1 MFNVSVINIRKLIK
15 YILFFTLAIILYFI
29 FQKSSLKSKVTEFFS
44 SENSAPVLVASSNDG
59 TQLQASMDSSNSKGT
74 TKFSEF
80 ILSQTIP
87 GLSIINNQNQLGSET
102 SYFEGKSSVQFL
114 LGQELTILNSINLAM
129 ESSDSSIIG
138 NSASNDD
145 TFNTNSNIS
154 SNNNSDN
161 SSNSLEHAQ
170 TNVETTVIDSGVPN
184 KYTNSYNG
192 VTVKNGTN
200 YTITDEILSPDNISI
215 NTQDV
220 MIFHTHTC
228 ESYTPT
234 ENFPYEESGT
244 FRTTDLDFSVSRVG
258 DALSDQ
264 LLSYGFNV
272 VHDKTYH
279 DYPAYSGSYGR
290 SQATVENLLVSH
302 PGTDII
308 IDLHRDAIA
317 DTSYAPSVII
327 GDETVAQLM
336 FVIGTD
342 GGGLEHPN
350 WQQNLKFAVKVQEKA
365 NELYP
370 GLFRPILLR
379 NSRYNQQLGK
389 AACIIE
395 VGATG
400 NTLEQAMGSMKYLAR
415 IFSSIF
421 D

>member
-1 MFNVSVINIRKLIK
+1 MFNVRVINLRKLLK
-15 YILFFTLAIILYFI
+15 LAFIIILIFILYAILSNLPYNTKNISLEQTDLISDNSDFPLIIAKFI
-29 FQKSSLKSKVTEFFS
+29 FNQ
-44 SENSAPVLVASSNDG
+44 N
-59 TQLQASMDSSNSKGT
+59 
-74 TKFSEF
+74 
-80 ILSQTIP
+80 IP
-87 GLSIINNQNQLGSET
+87 GLSILNNQSIIDSET
-102 SYFEGKSSVQFL
+102 SYLEGHSSIQYL
-114 LGQELTILNSINLAM
+114 IGQELSIIKSTKLAKEPIDYSLNESVQSDISN
-129 ESSDSSIIG
+129 SSDSS
-138 NSASNDD
+138 SQ
-145 TFNTNSNIS
+145 
-154 SNNNSDN
+154 
-161 SSNSLEHAQ
+161 LEHAP
-170 TNVETTVIDSGVPN
+170 TNVATTVVENNVPN
-184 KYTNSYNG
+184 KYTDSYNG
-192 VTVKNGTN
+192 VSIKNGTN
-200 YTITDEILSPDNISI
+200 YSLTEDILNPNNIDI
-215 NTQDV
+215 NKNDV

-234 ENFPYEESGT
+234 ENYTYEESGT
-244 FRTTDLDFSVSRVG
+244 FRTTDSNFSVSRVG

-272 VHDKTYH
+272 THDKTYH

-308 IDLHRDAIA
+308 IDLHRDAIT

-400 NTLEQAMGSMKYLAR
+400 NTLEQAMGSMKYLSK
-415 IFSSIF
+415 IL
-421 D
+421 DEVLKN

>member
-1 MFNVSVINIRKLIK
+1 MFNVRVINLRKLLK
-15 YILFFTLAIILYFI
+15 LAFIIILIFILYAILSNLPYNNKNISLEQTDLISDNSDFPLIIAKFI
-29 FQKSSLKSKVTEFFS
+29 FNQ
-44 SENSAPVLVASSNDG
+44 N
-59 TQLQASMDSSNSKGT
+59 
-74 TKFSEF
+74 
-80 ILSQTIP
+80 IP
-87 GLSIINNQNQLGSET
+87 GLSILNNQSIIDSET
-102 SYFEGKSSVQFL
+102 SYLEGHSSIQYL
-114 LGQELTILNSINLAM
+114 IGQELSIIKSTKLAKEPIDYSLNESVQSDISN
-129 ESSDSSIIG
+129 SSDSS
-138 NSASNDD
+138 SQ
-145 TFNTNSNIS
+145 
-154 SNNNSDN
+154 
-161 SSNSLEHAQ
+161 LEHAP
-170 TNVETTVIDSGVPN
+170 TNVATTVVENNVPN
-184 KYTNSYNG
+184 KYTDSYNG
-192 VTVKNGTN
+192 VSIKNGTN
-200 YTITDEILSPDNISI
+200 YSLTEDILNPNNIDI
-215 NTQDV
+215 NKNDV

-234 ENFPYEESGT
+234 ENYTYEESGT
-244 FRTTDLDFSVSRVG
+244 FRTTDLNFSVSRVG

-272 VHDKTYH
+272 THDKTYH

-308 IDLHRDAIA
+308 IDLHRDAIT

-365 NELYP
+365 NQLYP

-400 NTLEQAMGSMKYLAR
+400 NTLEQAMGSMKYLSK
-415 IFSSIF
+415 IL
-421 D
+421 DEVLKN

>member
-1 MFNVSVINIRKLIK
+1 MFNVRVINLRKLLK
-15 YILFFTLAIILYFI
+15 LAFIIILIFILYAILSNLPYNTKNISLEQTDLISDNSDFPLIIAKFI
-29 FQKSSLKSKVTEFFS
+29 FNQ
-44 SENSAPVLVASSNDG
+44 N
-59 TQLQASMDSSNSKGT
+59 
-74 TKFSEF
+74 
-80 ILSQTIP
+80 IP
-87 GLSIINNQNQLGSET
+87 GLSILNNQSIIDSET
-102 SYFEGKSSVQFL
+102 SYLEGHSSIQYL
-114 LGQELTILNSINLAM
+114 IGQELSIIKSTKLAKEPIDYSLNESVQSDISN
-129 ESSDSSIIG
+129 SSDSS
-138 NSASNDD
+138 SQ
-145 TFNTNSNIS
+145 
-154 SNNNSDN
+154 
-161 SSNSLEHAQ
+161 LEHAP
-170 TNVETTVIDSGVPN
+170 TNVATTVIENNVPN
-184 KYTNSYNG
+184 KYTDSYNG
-192 VTVKNGTN
+192 VSIKNGTN
-200 YTITDEILSPDNISI
+200 YSLTEDILNPNNIDI
-215 NTQDV
+215 NKNDV

-234 ENFPYEESGT
+234 ENYTYEESGT
-244 FRTTDLDFSVSRVG
+244 FRTTDLNFSVSRVG

-272 VHDKTYH
+272 THDKTYH

-308 IDLHRDAIA
+308 IDLHRDAIT

-400 NTLEQAMGSMKYLAR
+400 NTLEQAMGSMKYL
-415 IFSSIF
+415 SKIF
-421 D
+421 DEVLKN

>member
-1 MFNVSVINIRKLIK
+1 MFNVRVINLRKLLK
-15 YILFFTLAIILYFI
+15 LAFIIILIFILYAILSNLPYNTKNISLEQTDLISDNSDFPLIIAKFI
-29 FQKSSLKSKVTEFFS
+29 FNQ
-44 SENSAPVLVASSNDG
+44 N
-59 TQLQASMDSSNSKGT
+59 
-74 TKFSEF
+74 
-80 ILSQTIP
+80 IP
-87 GLSIINNQNQLGSET
+87 GLSILNNQSIIDSET
-102 SYFEGKSSVQFL
+102 SYLEGHSSIQYL
-114 LGQELTILNSINLAM
+114 IGQELSIIKSTKLAKEPIDYSLNESVQSDISN
-129 ESSDSSIIG
+129 SSDSS
-138 NSASNDD
+138 SQ
-145 TFNTNSNIS
+145 
-154 SNNNSDN
+154 
-161 SSNSLEHAQ
+161 LEHAP
-170 TNVETTVIDSGVPN
+170 TNVATTVVENNVPN
-184 KYTNSYNG
+184 KYTDSYNG
-192 VTVKNGTN
+192 VSIKNGTN
-200 YTITDEILSPDNISI
+200 YSLTEDILNPNNIDI
-215 NTQDV
+215 NKNDV

-234 ENFPYEESGT
+234 ENYTYEESGT
-244 FRTTDLDFSVSRVG
+244 FRTTDLNFSVSRVG

-264 LLSYGFNV
+264 LLSYGLNV
-272 VHDKTYH
+272 THDKTYH

-308 IDLHRDAIA
+308 IDLHRDAIT

-365 NELYP
+365 NQLYP

-400 NTLEQAMGSMKYLAR
+400 NTLEQAMGSMKYLSK
-415 IFSSIF
+415 IL
-421 D
+421 DEVLKN

>member
-1 MFNVSVINIRKLIK
+1 MFNVRVINLRKLLK
-15 YILFFTLAIILYFI
+15 LAFIIILIFILYAILSNLPYNTKNISLEQTDLISDNSDFPLIIAKFI
-29 FQKSSLKSKVTEFFS
+29 FNQ
-44 SENSAPVLVASSNDG
+44 N
-59 TQLQASMDSSNSKGT
+59 
-74 TKFSEF
+74 
-80 ILSQTIP
+80 IP
-87 GLSIINNQNQLGSET
+87 GLSILNNQSIIDSET
-102 SYFEGKSSVQFL
+102 SYLEGHSSIQYL
-114 LGQELTILNSINLAM
+114 IGQELSIIKSTKLAKEPIDYSLNESVQSNISN
-129 ESSDSSIIG
+129 SSDSS
-138 NSASNDD
+138 D
-145 TFNTNSNIS
+145 S
-154 SNNNSDN
+154 SSQ
-161 SSNSLEHAQ
+161 LEHAP
-170 TNVETTVIDSGVPN
+170 TNVATTVVENNVPN
-184 KYTNSYNG
+184 KYTDSYNG
-192 VTVKNGTN
+192 VSIKNGTN
-200 YTITDEILSPDNISI
+200 YSLTEDILNPNNIDI
-215 NTQDV
+215 NKNDV

-234 ENFPYEESGT
+234 ENYTYEESGT
-244 FRTTDLDFSVSRVG
+244 FRTTDLNFSVSRVG

-272 VHDKTYH
+272 THDKTYH

-308 IDLHRDAIA
+308 IDLHRDAIT

-342 GGGLEHPN
+342 GGGLDHPN

-365 NELYP
+365 NQLYP

-400 NTLEQAMGSMKYLAR
+400 NTLEQAMGSMKYLSK
-415 IFSSIF
+415 IL
-421 D
+421 DEVLKN